1 MIAKYKCMKCKYR
14 WEGKAGPIICPRC
27 SHVYIRWINVQEIL
41 DQIELKKYFK
51 F

>member
-1 MIAKYKCMKCKYR
+1 MIAKYKCLKCNYR
-14 WEGKAGPIICPRC
+14 WEGIPGPVICPRC
-27 SHVYIRWINVQEIL
+27 SHVYVKWLNLKEVL